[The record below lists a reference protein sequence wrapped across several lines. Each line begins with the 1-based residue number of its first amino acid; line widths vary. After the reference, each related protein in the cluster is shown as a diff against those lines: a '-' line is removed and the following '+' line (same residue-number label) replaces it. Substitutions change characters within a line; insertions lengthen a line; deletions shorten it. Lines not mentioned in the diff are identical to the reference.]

1 MQLHSVVKYFCS
13 QLINIFRML
22 PVRCTP
28 RRCWVAW
35 CRCVSCCGTPGA
47 PAAGRRRW
55 GGSRIWGPPG
65 GHSVPP
71 DRLHF
76 WWPPTTLNTIHCS
89 RILSKISRLIYKK
102 YTLDTCWWLDLEFLL
117 ILRTWWSAEY
127 CWPSLTRRSKQGR
140 PRGTESRLTCCDL
153 WLAGGGG
160 GSPLIYWTKV
170 SADSLNYCVL
180 FSSCLLPL
188 RDTVK
193 WPLKNYN
200 WTYRKYFWH
209 CVKMSLK
216 LTIL

>member
-1 MQLHSVVKYFCS
+1 
-13 QLINIFRML
+13 ML

-35 CRCVSCCGTPGA
+35 CRCGSCCGTPGA

-65 GHSVPP
+65 EHSVTP
-71 DRLHF
+71 DKLHF

-127 CWPSLTRRSKQGR
+127 CWPSLTRRSKPSR

-160 GSPLIYWTKV
+160 GSPLIYWTYV
-170 SADSLNYCVL
+170 SAESSDLSSSPLAYCHSETRWNDL
-180 FSSCLLPL
+180 WKIIIEHTGNTS
-188 RDTVK
+188 DTV
-193 WPLKNYN
+193 
-200 WTYRKYFWH
+200 
-209 CVKMSLK
+209 
-216 LTIL
+216 